1 MPLIKFITHDG
12 DIREVDVEP
21 GTTLMHAA
29 VDNGIDAVVAE
40 CGGACSCATC
50 HVYIDE
56 GWAAKLQAAGEI
68 ESDMLD
74 CVLQPAENSRL
85 GCQVIVTE
93 ELDGIVVRLP
103 ESQF

>member
-1 MPLIKFITHDG
+1 MALVKFVTHDG
-12 DIREVDVEP
+12 DIREVHVEP
-21 GTTLMHAA
+21 GTSLMHAA

-56 GWAAKLQAAGEI
+56 RWIGKLEGPGEI
-68 ESDMLD
+68 EKEMLD
-74 CVLQPAENSRL
+74 CVLEPADNSRL
-85 GCQVIVTE
+85 GCQVKVTE
-93 ELDGIVVRLP
+93 ELDGIIVRLP